1 MDNELI
7 QGLQERINILLKDPL
22 LNDISEKQS
31 LQDID
36 TLIAIEQG
44 HAYRIQVDRNPLD
57 PVYVVVRQ
65 ASTVQQLKKLIR
77 LELERMEPQNKH
89 VSWKY
94 IWRSYCL
101 ILQGQRLIDD
111 KAVMSQLGI
120 RQNSVLRFSRLGH
133 QKGQHR
139 KAWYWYR

>member
-7 QGLQERINILLKDPL
+7 DELEERIDLLLKDQL
-22 LNDISEKQS
+22 LNDISKHDS
-31 LQDID
+31 IQDID

-44 HAYRIQVDRNPLD
+44 HAYRIQIDRTPLD
-57 PVYVVVRQ
+57 PVFVVVRQ

-77 LELERMEPQNKH
+77 IELERIDPKAH
-89 VSWKY
+89 ISWKY

-101 ILQGQRLIDD
+101 VLQGQRLIDD
-111 KAVMSQLGI
+111 KAVVSQLGI